1 MDISLFL
8 AMLWIAPEILRE
20 ITQVNETSFICNG
33 TRKGDVYSFAI
44 IVQEIL
50 YRSGPF
56 YIQTEVADLKGYY
69 CSDFLLIANFHTT

>member
-1 MDISLFL
+1 MTISAVL

-20 ITQVNETSFICNG
+20 MAQVNNSFNIRG

-50 YRSGPF
+50 YRNGPF
-56 YIQTEVADLKGYY
+56 
-69 CSDFLLIANFHTT
+69 FLQPDMRELALPG